1 MAAGR
6 EYRVAGKTT
15 WDFDRAAGR
24 AVALSVARHESV
36 CIETIV
42 NDRVVERIDVQ
53 AALSIDTTDQQE
65 GTPC

>member
-1 MAAGR
+1 
-6 EYRVAGKTT
+6 VAGNST

-42 NDRVVERIDVQ
+42 NGRVVERIDVP
-53 AALSIDTTDQQE
+53 AVLSIDTTNETTDPQE